1 MKNVTGAGD
10 SFVAG
15 VGYGYMNNL
24 SIKDTVKYALAMS
37 IITITNENTINPDMS
52 EEYVKEFIEKIRW
65 IEE

>member
-1 MKNVTGAGD
+1 M
-10 SFVAG
+10 AG

-24 SIKDTVKYALAMS
+24 SIKDTVKYAIAMS

>member
-1 MKNVTGAGD
+1 
-10 SFVAG
+10 
-15 VGYGYMNNL
+15 
-24 SIKDTVKYALAMS
+24 MS